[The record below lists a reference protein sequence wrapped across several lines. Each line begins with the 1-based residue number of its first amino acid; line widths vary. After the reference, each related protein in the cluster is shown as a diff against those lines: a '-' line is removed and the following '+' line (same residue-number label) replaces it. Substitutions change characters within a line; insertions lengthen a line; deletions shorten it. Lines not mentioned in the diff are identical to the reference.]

1 MIVGSQLRLPR
12 PDLSIELGVPN
23 ACIGCHRQQSHEWAA
38 LQIRAHA
45 GREPDAHFASVLASA
60 RQGKQQAKE
69 PLHALAADKRQP
81 AIVRATGLGLLGHY
95 DPSAQELQLA
105 IADAD
110 PLVRLGALRG
120 LAAAAPVNWQVLMP
134 VLKRSAAC
142 ASFCGAHRL
151 VAHVSPTACDCEGSV
166 DACD

>member
-1 MIVGSQLRLPR
+1 M
-12 PDLSIELGVPN
+12 PN

-69 PLHALAADKRQP
+69 PLCALAADKRQP
-81 AIVRATGLGLLGHY
+81 AIVRATGLGLLGQY
-95 DPSAQELQLA
+95 DPSAHELQLA
-105 IADAD
+105 IGDAD

-120 LAAAAPVNWQVLMP
+120 LAARGQLASSDADV
-134 VLKRSAAC
+134 KRSAAR

-151 VAHVSPTACDCEGSV
+151 VAHVSPTACDCERSV